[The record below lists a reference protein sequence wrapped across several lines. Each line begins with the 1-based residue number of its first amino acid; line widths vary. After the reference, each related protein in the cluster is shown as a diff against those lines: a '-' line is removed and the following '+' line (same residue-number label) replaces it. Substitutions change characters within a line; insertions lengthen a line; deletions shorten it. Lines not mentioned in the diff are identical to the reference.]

1 MRKSAV
7 RNDTADN
14 LDELDGNGAEK
25 QQPAENETTFLRAVS
40 HGY

>member
-1 MRKSAV
+1 MHKYV
-7 RNDTADN
+7 IRNESTDN
-14 LDELDGNGAEK
+14 LEELDGAGAEE